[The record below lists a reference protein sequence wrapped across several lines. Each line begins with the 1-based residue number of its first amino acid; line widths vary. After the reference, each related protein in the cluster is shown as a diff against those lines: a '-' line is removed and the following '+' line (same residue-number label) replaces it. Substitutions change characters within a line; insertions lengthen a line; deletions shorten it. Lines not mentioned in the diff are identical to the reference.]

1 MKIIVCLKQ
10 VPDPDGSRD
19 SFIIN
24 QEINKVEPKGIPP
37 VVSLFD
43 ENALEAA
50 ARIKDA
56 FGKDKVRITLL
67 SVGKKVSNA
76 VMLKALAAGAD
87 ELVKVEGESLDSG
100 DLDSYQTAS
109 LLVAAIKKID
119 NYDLILVGR
128 QAADWNAGQ
137 VGIFIAM
144 MLGIPVIT
152 LARKI
157 ETDSKGAVLVE
168 KIIPDGYEVLRCSL
182 PAVIM
187 ASNEVGEL
195 RYPTIIERRDSKK
208 KPITTWTIDDIG
220 FDGVIKKKIKLHS
233 LYKPEMKEVQCEV
246 IAGEIP
252 ADVGRKLARKLKEV
266 KVI

>member
-19 SFIIN
+19 SFVIN
-24 QEINKVEPKGIPP
+24 QETHKVEPKGIPP

-56 FGKDKVRITLL
+56 GKVKVMMTLL
-67 SVGKKVSNA
+67 SVGRKVSNA

-87 ELVKVEGESLDSG
+87 ELIKVEGEALDSG

-109 LLVAAIKKID
+109 ILVAAIKKID
-119 NYDLILVGR
+119 KYDLILVGR

-137 VGIFIAM
+137 VGIFIAG
-144 MLGIPVIT
+144 MLGVPVVT

-157 ETDSKGAVLVE
+157 ETDPDGTVLVE
-168 KIIPDGYEVLRCSL
+168 RIISEGYEVVRCPL

-187 ASNEVGEL
+187 VSNELGEL
-195 RYPTIIERRDSKK
+195 RYPTMIERRDAKK
-208 KPITTWTIDDIG
+208 KPITTWQVEDLGLDGTIG
-220 FDGVIKKKIKLHS
+220 KKVKLHS
-233 LYKPEMKEVQCEV
+233 LYKPEIKQVQCEV
-246 IAGEIP
+246 MAGETP
-252 ADVGRKLARKLKEV
+252 ADAGEKLARRLHED
-266 KVI
+266 KVF